1 MPEASEPAVPRR
13 GWSDKRDAIL
23 AAGLRV
29 FGRDGYTRGS
39 IDTIAAEAG
48 VSTRT
53 IYNHFGDKE
62 TLFGNVIERSA
73 TRVADAQT
81 AVIARHLDAVDD
93 LEPALI
99 AFGIEW
105 STPTPEF
112 AEHFALVRQ
121 VNAEVAHIS
130 ADTLQRWQ
138 SAGPLRVRQQL
149 AVRLRHLAE
158 RGLITVADADLAASH
173 LIALT
178 ASEVANRAHPGGKR
192 PTRAE
197 VARLVSAGVRTFL
210 HGYAPRHDQT
220 TSRNPAERG

>member
-1 MPEASEPAVPRR
+1 MPKSNGPSAGNPRR

-39 IDTIAAEAG
+39 IDAIAIEAA

-62 TLFGNVIERSA
+62 TLFRSVIERSA
-73 TRVADAQT
+73 TDVADAQT

-93 LEPALI
+93 LETDLI
-99 AFGIEW
+99 AFCLEW

-121 VNAEVAHIS
+121 VNAEVSHIP
-130 ADTLQRWQ
+130 ADTLQSWQ
-138 SAGPLRVRQQL
+138 SAGPLRVRREL
-149 AVRLRHLAE
+149 AVRMRHLAE
-158 RGLITVADADLAASH
+158 RNLIRAVDPDLAASH
-173 LIALT
+173 LILLT
-178 ASEVANRAHPGGKR
+178 ATEVASRTQLSGRPPTRSEVK
-192 PTRAE
+192 
-197 VARLVSAGVRTFL
+197 RLVAAGVHTFL
-210 HGYAPRHDQT
+210 YGHAVPSGTRQ
-220 TSRNPAERG
+220 